1 MQKWNGKRPRSL
13 RFDTEKIDE
22 KNNILGKNWQMYLS
36 DDGGRDDLRVE
47 LGERELQADPVQDL
61 LPRERYPKL
70 KQHWL
75 FGTPIKCESTS
86 ELIFKN
92 NKENKDI

>member
-1 MQKWNGKRPRSL
+1 M
-13 RFDTEKIDE
+13 
-22 KNNILGKNWQMYLS
+22 
-36 DDGGRDDLRVE
+36 RVE

-70 KQHWL
+70 KQYLL
-75 FGTPIKCESTS
+75 FGKPIKCESTS

-92 NKENKDI
+92 NKEYKDI